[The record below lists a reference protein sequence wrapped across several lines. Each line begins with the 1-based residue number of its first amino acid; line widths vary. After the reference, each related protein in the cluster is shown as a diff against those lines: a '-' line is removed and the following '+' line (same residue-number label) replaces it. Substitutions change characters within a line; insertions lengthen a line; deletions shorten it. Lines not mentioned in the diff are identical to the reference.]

1 MNGIGGNIKG
11 VLQLAE
17 TTENAIGERVQVW
30 KDAQTLTGWLD
41 MLSGSAG
48 TATYNARIMEST
60 HVFVCDFAPLLTG
73 LDAETAR
80 MMIDGKAYEITL
92 LDNPMGLGAG
102 SQLEIYLKF
111 TGGL

>member
-1 MNGIGGNIKG
+1 MIGIGGNIKG
-11 VLQLAE
+11 VLQLSE
-17 TTENAIGERVQVW
+17 TTVNAIGERVQAW
-30 KDAQTLTGWLD
+30 HDTQTLTGWLD
-41 MLSGSAG
+41 MLGGSAG
-48 TATYNARIMEST
+48 TATYNAKIMEST
-60 HVFVCDFAPLLTG
+60 HVFVCDYISLLEG

-92 LDNPMGLGAG
+92 IDNPMGLGSG